1 VWLFTTFG
9 FFSVTQMQS
18 KPEVL
23 QVRARV
29 RGDLDLLRTKYLPE
43 LSETIELKGRDYP
56 YRGYTD
62 RACLSAAMVAAIHDL
77 TYSNFKNEV
86 ERVQGLP
93 REKLYARVWSV
104 MYQAE
109 SKIVENPVKQ
119 RSLPLPPVTSLG
131 RPARFTWEDWKNE
144 DTGPGISAGEI
155 AELNELPDLDFDDD
169 MPELPYLDFDDDMP
183 ESLLG
188 DPELETAVF
197 NKPERRRNKKRQTRS
212 R

>member
-1 VWLFTTFG
+1 
-9 FFSVTQMQS
+9 MQS

-62 RACLSAAMVAAIHDL
+62 RACLSAAMVAIVHDL

-109 SKIVENPVKQ
+109 SKIQEIEEDERRWRENLAKQ
-119 RSLPLPPVTSLG
+119 RSLPLPPLSSLG

-144 DTGPGISAGEI
+144 DTSPGISAGEI
-155 AELNELPDLDFDDD
+155 AELNELPDLDLDDD
-169 MPELPYLDFDDDMP
+169 LLP

-188 DPELETAVF
+188 DPELEAAVF
-197 NKPERRRNKKRQTRS
+197 NKPKRRRRNKKRQTRS